1 MSYHGIH
8 VVSPQKNLHNTQTYE
23 VQSEKLEKDI
33 KYRKI
38 IRVSVILDPFW

>member
-8 VVSPQKNLHNTQTYE
+8 VVSPQKTYTIHTYE

-38 IRVSVILDPFW
+38 IRAFVILDPFW